1 MTAIKPS
8 TSASGNERGCGCFDC
23 CNDIRDI
30 VACVCGLDKEFECV
44 EEALG
49 HCDNQLKTKVLTC
62 VILRE
67 IKRLDD
73 KLDRIIRCLNCP

>member
-1 MTAIKPS
+1 MVDDRK
-8 TSASGNERGCGCFDC
+8 SGCCDC

-30 VACVCGLDKEFECV
+30 VACVCSLDKEFECV

-49 HCDNQLKTKVLTC
+49 HCDNQTKAKVLTC

-67 IKRLDD
+67 IKELDH
-73 KLDRIIRCLNCP
+73 KLNRIIRHLKCPQ